1 RPRACARTDPRT
13 ARRAVRTRARGT
25 SPPRGRCP
33 RRCGWCRSTGRL
45 LSVGMRQ
52 TVALFRPKSGNKA
65 TPYHWVRF
73 SYRGH
78 VYRHSTF
85 TRNEAAARRRGEVW
99 RRRVIEFVDRTGSIP
114 RDADA
119 PMPTAP
125 EETPEVVTI
134 VPDDRG
140 ALTVHVGAG

>member
-1 RPRACARTDPRT
+1 
-13 ARRAVRTRARGT
+13 
-25 SPPRGRCP
+25 
-33 RRCGWCRSTGRL
+33 
-45 LSVGMRQ
+45 MRQ
-52 TVALFRPKSGNKA
+52 TLALFRPKSGNKA

-85 TRNEAAARRRGEVW
+85 TRNETAARRRGQVW
-99 RRRVIEFVDRTGSIP
+99 RQRVIEFVDRTGRIP
-114 RDADA
+114 READA

-134 VPDDRG
+134 VPDARG
-140 ALTVHVGAG
+140 ALTLHVGAGQARLTALLAELEQAIRSGSDREFQLAHLVSLRQLLGLPSSDGTGNRR

>member
-1 RPRACARTDPRT
+1 
-13 ARRAVRTRARGT
+13 
-25 SPPRGRCP
+25 
-33 RRCGWCRSTGRL
+33 
-45 LSVGMRQ
+45 MRQ
-52 TVALFRPKSGNKA
+52 TLALFRPKSGNKA

-99 RRRVIEFVDRTGSIP
+99 RQRVIEFVDRTGGIP
-114 RDADA
+114 READA
-119 PMPTAP
+119 PMPTSP
-125 EETPEVVTI
+125 EETPEVATI

-140 ALTVHVGAG
+140 ALTVHIGAGSARLQALLAELERAIRSGSDRETLLAHLATLRQVLTPPSPDGAARR

>member
-1 RPRACARTDPRT
+1 
-13 ARRAVRTRARGT
+13 
-25 SPPRGRCP
+25 
-33 RRCGWCRSTGRL
+33 
-45 LSVGMRQ
+45 MRQ
-52 TVALFRPKSGNKA
+52 TLALFRPKSGNKA

-99 RRRVIEFVDRTGSIP
+99 RQRVIAFVDRTGSIP
-114 RDADA
+114 READA

-125 EETPEVVTI
+125 EETPELVTI
-134 VPDDRG
+134 VPDARG
-140 ALTVHVGAG
+140 ALTIHVGGGAARLEALLAALERAIRSGSDRETLLTHLAGLRQQISPPSPDGAANRR

>member
-1 RPRACARTDPRT
+1 
-13 ARRAVRTRARGT
+13 
-25 SPPRGRCP
+25 
-33 RRCGWCRSTGRL
+33 
-45 LSVGMRQ
+45 MRQ
-52 TVALFRPKSGNKA
+52 SLALFRPKSGDKA

-85 TRNEAAARRRGEVW
+85 TRNEAAARRRGAVW
-99 RRRVIEFVDRTGSIP
+99 RQRVIEFVDRTGRIP
-114 RDADA
+114 RESEV
-119 PMPTAP
+119 PMPTSP

-140 ALTVHVGAG
+140 AVAMHLGAGAARVTALLAELEQAIRSGSDRETLLAQLASLRKLLAPPSSDGAANRR

>member
-1 RPRACARTDPRT
+1 
-13 ARRAVRTRARGT
+13 
-25 SPPRGRCP
+25 
-33 RRCGWCRSTGRL
+33 
-45 LSVGMRQ
+45 MRQ
-52 TVALFRPKSGNKA
+52 TLALFRPKSGNKA

-99 RRRVIEFVDRTGSIP
+99 RQRVIEFVDRTGRVP
-114 RDADA
+114 REAEA

-140 ALTVHVGAG
+140 AVTIHVGAGTARLTALLAELERAIRSGSDRETLLAHLSGLRQLLAPPSPDGAANRR